1 MAAPLRETSPTNKKT
16 DEDDDD
22 FGTDSSMD
30 YEDQEESKNIDKERR
45 TEHFLS
51 SLIRSERE
59 HALADEELTNKNK

>member
-1 MAAPLRETSPTNKKT
+1 
-16 DEDDDD
+16 
-22 FGTDSSMD
+22 MD
-30 YEDQEESKNIDKERR
+30 YEDQEESKNFDKERR